1 MYRGSADAI
10 IVRRV
15 DILRVHDYA
24 RQHCDLRDY
33 MLIRLPLK
41 VGLRTGEI
49 CSLRI
54 EDIDFCNHA
63 FSVTD
68 SKRKR
73 AYPLPLDPISLQLI
87 QDLVGQRLTGY
98 VFTQKASWKNARAGK
113 RLTDSTVWIRVK
125 RIAEAA
131 GVNRFNP
138 RLLRHFFAADWNLQK
153 KNIEV
158 LRRILRHKS
167 LAYTQFYLAR
177 LMFWEDVQR
186 EYESVQDGPFVGD
199 VKSQSL
205 QMQSAEPMLSSFYQE
220 WCVNCA
226 SMHVCKL
233 IDQTPAWA
241 TGCHFYVVKEEKAS
255 AK

>member
-1 MYRGSADAI
+1 MYKGSADAI
-10 IVRRV
+10 IVRRC

-24 RQHCDLRDY
+24 RQNCDLRDY

-41 VGLRTGEI
+41 VGLRTGEE
-49 CSLRI
+49 CSLCV
-54 EDIDFCNHA
+54 EDIDFRNHS
-63 FSVTD
+63 FNVTD
-68 SKRKR
+68 SKSKR
-73 AYPLPLDPISLQLI
+73 AYPLPLDPVSLQLI

-98 VFTQKASWKNARAGK
+98 VFTQKSSWRHAREGK

-131 GVNRFNP
+131 GVQHFNP
-138 RLLRHFFAADWNLQK
+138 RLLRHFFAADWNLQG

-177 LMFWEDVQR
+177 LVFWEDVQR
-186 EYESVQDGPFVGD
+186 EYQSIQDGPFVGG
-199 VKSQSL
+199 VKPLPL

-220 WCVNCA
+220 WCVTCGHA
-226 SMHVCKL
+226 QLCKL